1 MPTECRNCGLALDTN
16 DAFCGNCGRP
26 ADLGSAAP
34 GGTVAAAASPWGSDR
49 GGGGVPPPAS
59 EMPPGQQ
66 RQAAT
71 AAAAE
76 PAGDLERRLAAEHE
90 QLDHGLSGDWS
101 FDPLR
106 NKRFLAQIARRFGL
120 YTVAAFTVEF
130 IFFLFAAVTSLSSG
144 NTPSLGGVSKVSAL
158 LWIALVL
165 LFWLLPVPG
174 LLRQWSSLL
183 SHQAPAAQR
192 AFDCIHQAIDRH
204 ATPRD
209 ALRERGYP
217 LPGEGHRR
225 FLELHRG
232 VFTGYISC
240 FPHGNDLYVGYS
252 FWIRMSPLRL
262 LFMGIGRSI
271 QNWSGRGNDMYQTLR
286 YESTR
291 ATVDAIHTCTVEGIA
306 AAIDESGPAGPQ
318 GARPPVSPVPVPV
331 PSPAGDQARQRA
343 RRPASQGGWPGSG

>member
-1 MPTECRNCGLALDTN
+1 MPTECRNCGLSLDAN
-16 DAFCGNCGRP
+16 DAFCGNCGQA
-26 ADLGSAAP
+26 ADTGSAAH
-34 GGTVAAAASPWGSDR
+34 GGAIAAAASPRGSDR
-49 GGGGVPPPAS
+49 SGAGVPPAS
-59 EMPPGQQ
+59 EMQPAQQ
-66 RQAAT
+66 DQAAT
-71 AAAAE
+71 AGAAE
-76 PAGDLERRLAAEHE
+76 LAADLERRLTADQAQMNFE
-90 QLDHGLSGDWS
+90 LTGDWS

-106 NKRFLAQIARRFGL
+106 NRRFLWQIARRLGL
-120 YTVAAFTVEF
+120 YTAAALAVQI
-130 IFFLFAAVTSLSSG
+130 IFFLFTAVTDLSTG
-144 NTPSLGGVSKVSAL
+144 NSPSLGGGAKVSAL

-165 LFWLLPVPG
+165 IFWLVPVPG
-174 LLRQWSSLL
+174 LLRQWSNLL
-183 SHQAPAAQR
+183 SDQAPAAQR

-262 LFMGIGRSI
+262 LLMRIGRNI
-271 QNWSGRGNDMYQTLR
+271 QDWTGRGNDMYQTLR

-291 ATVDAIHTCTVEGIA
+291 ATVGAIHICTVEGIK
-306 AAIDESGPAGPQ
+306 AAIGESGPAGPQ
-318 GARPPVSPVPVPV
+318 AGQPPVSPVPV
-331 PSPAGDQARQRA
+331 PSPAGDQARQRV